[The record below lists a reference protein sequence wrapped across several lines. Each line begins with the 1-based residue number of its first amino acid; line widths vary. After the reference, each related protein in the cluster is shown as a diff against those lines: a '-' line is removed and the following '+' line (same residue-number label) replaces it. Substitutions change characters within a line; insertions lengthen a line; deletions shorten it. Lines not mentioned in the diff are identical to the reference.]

1 MAVLVAAIWGYNFV
15 PARYGIAQFPPL
27 LFAALRFAAVAFPAV
42 FFIKRPNVAWR
53 SIIGVGMFMGV
64 GQFGSLYVSMHNGMP
79 AGLASIVMQMQAL
92 WTVLFAVSF
101 LGEDLQRRHVI
112 GMVAAF
118 GGLGVIATNRAEAT
132 PWSALGLC
140 IFASICWACSNIAT
154 RKARSTEPFALVIW
168 ASAVAPIP
176 LLALSFL
183 VDGEAKISAS
193 LRQVPFKAVYGVVFA
208 GFVGTIGAYGLW
220 SKLLASRPASEVAP
234 YSLLVPF
241 FGISSAWLFLQ
252 ERPAPAEL
260 FGAAGMI
267 FGVAIVSGLRIPA
280 LLRSDQTHVVP
291 LPGSNAP
298 GPISS
303 PGPTVL
309 TTDRQ
314 AGSNAPVT
322 AHQ

>member
-27 LFAALRFAAVAFPAV
+27 LFAALRFAAVAIPAV
-42 FFIKRPNVAWR
+42 LFIKRPKVAWR

-101 LGEDLQRRHVI
+101 LCEQLQRRHVI
-112 GMVAAF
+112 GMVVAF
-118 GGLGVIATNRAEAT
+118 AGLGVIAANRAKAT

-140 IFASICWACSNIAT
+140 VAGSVFWACSNITT
-154 RKARSTEPFALVIW
+154 RKARSSEPFALIVW
-168 ASAVAPIP
+168 ASAVAPVP

-183 VDGEAKISAS
+183 VDGGAKISAS
-193 LRQVPFKAVYGVVFA
+193 FHQVPLKAVYGVLFA
-208 GFVGTIGAYGLW
+208 AYVGTIGAYGLW

-241 FGISSAWLFLQ
+241 FGISSAWLFLK
-252 ERPAPAEL
+252 ERPVAAEL
-260 FGAAGMI
+260 IGAAVMI
-267 FGVAIVSGLRIPA
+267 IGVAIVSGLRLPA
-280 LLRSDQTHVVP
+280 KSSEAINRSEQRNLIVDELDASLVAVP
-291 LPGSNAP
+291 A
-298 GPISS
+298 
-303 PGPTVL
+303 
-309 TTDRQ
+309 D
-314 AGSNAPVT
+314 
-322 AHQ
+322 

>member
-1 MAVLVAAIWGYNFV
+1 VTLKERWLAVLVAAIWGYNFV

-27 LFAALRFAAVAFPAV
+27 LFAALRFAVVALPAV
-42 FFIKRPNVAWR
+42 FFIKRPKVAWR

-101 LGEDLQRRHVI
+101 LGEHLERRHII
-112 GMVAAF
+112 GMVVAF
-118 GGLGVIATNRAEAT
+118 AGLGVIAANRAKAT

-140 IFASICWACSNIAT
+140 IFASVCWACSNITT

-176 LLALSFL
+176 LLVLSFL
-183 VDGEAKISAS
+183 VDGGAKISAS
-193 LRQVPFKAVYGVVFA
+193 FQNVPFKAVYGVLFA

-241 FGISSAWLFLQ
+241 FGISSAWLFLN
-252 ERPAPAEL
+252 ERPAVAEL
-260 FGAAGMI
+260 IGAAVMI
-267 FGVAIVSGLRIPA
+267 LGVAIVSGLRFPSRFVSSTNHGNPLSTELLRGPVVDDVDA
-280 LLRSDQTHVVP
+280 LLVGVP
-291 LPGSNAP
+291 A
-298 GPISS
+298 
-303 PGPTVL
+303 
-309 TTDRQ
+309 D
-314 AGSNAPVT
+314 
-322 AHQ
+322 